1 MEPKHNQALAKIRP
15 FLSVATLI
23 ALLIGVGLLTL
34 NLMFA
39 LIDKFS

>member
-1 MEPKHNQALAKIRP
+1 MEPKQNQGFAKIRP
-15 FLSVATLI
+15 FLSIATFI
-23 ALLIGVGLLTL
+23 GLLIGVGLLTL